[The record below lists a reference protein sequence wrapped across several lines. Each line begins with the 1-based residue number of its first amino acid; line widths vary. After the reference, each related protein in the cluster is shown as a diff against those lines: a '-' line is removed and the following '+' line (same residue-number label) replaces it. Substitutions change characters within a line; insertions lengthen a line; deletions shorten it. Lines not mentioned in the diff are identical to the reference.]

1 MILRLV
7 LEEIQL
13 NEPDKQES
21 ASIVKKASSSRA
33 WSVQSLAIEILSI
46 IVGVMLALGLSE
58 WNDERKHQAQAKV
71 ALQNIIVEVRSNIEL
86 LTYIHEN
93 NAATIAAMS
102 GEKISGADTERS
114 FIPGLQ
120 LRDTAW
126 NTLLSTGL
134 SNYVTYDTILLLS
147 EMYSIQGI
155 YKQTGVQLV
164 EASMNVSAYSTVL
177 ETEVDN
183 TRFSKQ
189 FIGYFEM
196 LNTIEVGLL
205 SSYEQAAE
213 ILEAQKY

>member
-1 MILRLV
+1 M
-7 LEEIQL
+7 